1 MISNFYLE
9 NEETYI
15 KGFAVVMKEMSDHEF
30 TTDEA
35 REYFK
40 RYMYDYKNIKVDFR
54 QKFWRVVFHKGMT
67 EAGFK
72 FCGLPSNF

>member
-1 MISNFYLE
+1 MSYF
-9 NEETYI
+9 EEHEKDYV
-15 KGFAVVMKEMSDHEF
+15 KGFAVVMKSMSDHEF

-35 REYFK
+35 RAIFK
-40 RYMYDYKNIKVDFR
+40 NYMFDEKNIKVDFR
-54 QKFWRVVFHKGMT
+54 QKFWRLVFHKGMT